1 MAGEIL
7 VVHRLPVAGITARK
21 LVRPRVSHQP
31 DHVLDAVVIRHKLV
45 GQGFDNGAQFEMGKP
60 TRRDRLDSG
69 GCAEKI
75 AGDRA
80 GRVTVPTVIHRENDG
95 VFEIPGTECAIN
107 SHRQSFFGDE
117 SFSKFA
123 QRGAFVGTRV
133 RQAFGFLDGRQS
145 FLVGRMLA
153 VLFFC
158 RVNSVD
164 EGYTVKN
171 QADHDGK
178 RPRTEESAGMSMGD
192 RGEISAGC
200 KNVRRHAA
208 GSMFAAQGMRE
219 VHAYGGYTHHSA
231 AAFAVVGGP
240 RHFAPAGLQRGETS
254 GSRSA
259 AAE

>member
-1 MAGEIL
+1 
-7 VVHRLPVAGITARK
+7 
-21 LVRPRVSHQP
+21 
-31 DHVLDAVVIRHKLV
+31 
-45 GQGFDNGAQFEMGKP
+45 MGKP
-60 TRRDRLDSG
+60 TGRDRLDSS

-107 SHRQSFFGDE
+107 SHREGFLGYE
-117 SFSKFA
+117 TLSKLA
-123 QRGAFVGTRV
+123 QRAALARARFC
-133 RQAFGFLDGRQS
+133 QAFGFLDGSQS
-145 FLVGRMLA
+145 LLMGRMFA
-153 VLFFC
+153 KLFFC
-158 RVNSVD
+158 RPNGV
-164 EGYTVKN
+164 
-171 QADHDGK
+171 GK
-178 RPRTEESAGMSMGD
+178 RGTGKHQAYYDGERPCGEESAGMSMGY

-200 KNVRRHAA
+200 KNVRMHAA
-208 GSMFAAQGMRE
+208 GLMFAALRMRE

-259 AAE
+259 PAE